1 MIRNRTRRRNN
12 NVRNPVMNNNEYI
25 FIDDLTYKN
34 RTIYMIF
41 KEYIDR
47 DVLQYFTHVQ
57 NNVFFIK
64 ENKKLNKKILN
75 NIKIYPHLLEY
86 YEIQKPN

>member
-64 ENKKLNKKILN
+64 ENKKLNKNILN
-75 NIKIYPHLLEY
+75 SIKIYPHLLKY
-86 YEIQKPN
+86 YEIKKPN

>member
-1 MIRNRTRRRNN
+1 MIHNRRRKQNTN
-12 NVRNPVMNNNEYI
+12 SKNQIVNNNEYL

-34 RTIYMIF
+34 KCIYMVF
-41 KEYIDR
+41 KEYINR
-47 DVLQYFTHVQ
+47 DVLQYFVHVQ

>member
-47 DVLQYFTHVQ
+47 DVLQYFVHVQ

>member
-1 MIRNRTRRRNN
+1 MIHNKKRKHNTNSRNQI
-12 NVRNPVMNNNEYI
+12 VNNNEYLV
-25 FIDDLTYKN
+25 IDDLTYKN
-34 RTIYMIF
+34 KCIYMVF
-41 KEYIDR
+41 KEYTNR
-47 DVLQYFTHVQ
+47 DVLQYFVHVQ